1 MRLLAGR
8 VLGIV
13 VLTGLAACGGDD
25 RSSPPVERDVRSSP
39 PVERDVRSS
48 PPVEL
53 TAGDACGDAWF
64 WAATGSGDIAVT
76 VSIDAVD
83 RSSAEAMAHDFVLP
97 DGSVAVEVLEGQG
110 MQQNFCTDVV
120 NGSARPRQRQGA
132 VAGEGT
138 IRLDP
143 LPQGLDPVGCGSVSG
158 ELELT
163 GLEAEDGTTFAPI
176 RVRSDSIGC
185 YSG

>member
-25 RSSPPVERDVRSSP
+25 RSSLPAEPP
-39 PVERDVRSS
+39 S

-53 TAGDACGDAWF
+53 TDGDACGDASF
-64 WAATGSGDIAVT
+64 WAATDSGDIAVT

-83 RSSAEAMAHDFVLP
+83 RSSAEALTQDFVLP
-97 DGSVAVEVLEGQG
+97 DAAVSVEVLEGRG
-110 MQQNFCTDVV
+110 MSQNFCTDVV
-120 NGSARPRQRQGA
+120 NGSAWPRERQGA

-143 LPQGLDPVGCGSVSG
+143 LPPGEPMGCGSVSG
-158 ELELT
+158 DLELT

>member
-1 MRLLAGR
+1 MRLLAGC
-8 VLGIV
+8 VLGSV
-13 VLTGLAACGGDD
+13 VLTGLAACGRDD
-25 RSSPPVERDVRSSP
+25 RSSPPVERADP
-39 PVERDVRSS
+39 SS

-53 TAGDACGDAWF
+53 TDGDACGDAWF
-64 WAATGSGDIAVT
+64 WAATDSGDIAVT

-83 RSSAEAMAHDFVLP
+83 RSSVTALAQEFVLP
-97 DGSVAVEVLEGQG
+97 HAAVSVEVLEGENLQR
-110 MQQNFCTDVV
+110 NFCTDVLD
-120 NGSARPRQRQGA
+120 GSAEPRERQGA

-143 LPQGLDPVGCGSVSG
+143 LPPGLDPMGCGSVSG

-163 GLEAEDGTTFAPI
+163 GLQAADGTTFAPI

>member
-1 MRLLAGR
+1 MP
-8 VLGIV
+8 
-13 VLTGLAACGGDD
+13 T
-25 RSSPPVERDVRSSP
+25 
-39 PVERDVRSS
+39 RSS

-64 WAATGSGDIAVT
+64 WAATESGDIAVT
-76 VSIDAVD
+76 VSIDAVN
-83 RSSAEAMAHDFVLP
+83 RSSAEAMTQDFVLP
-97 DGSVAVEVLEGQG
+97 DGAVTVEVLEGRR
-110 MQQNFCTDVV
+110 MSQNFCTDVI
-120 NGSARPRQRQGA
+120 NGAAEPRQRQEA

-143 LPQGLDPVGCGSVSG
+143 ALSGFDPMECGSVSG

-163 GLEAEDGTTFAPI
+163 GLEAENGTTFAPI
-176 RVRSDSIGC
+176 QVRSDSIGC

>member
-1 MRLLAGR
+1 
-8 VLGIV
+8 VK
-13 VLTGLAACGGDD
+13 
-25 RSSPPVERDVRSSP
+25 
-39 PVERDVRSS
+39 
-48 PPVEL
+48 
-53 TAGDACGDAWF
+53 
-64 WAATGSGDIAVT
+64 
-76 VSIDAVD
+76 VSIDAAE
-83 RSSAEAMAHDFVLP
+83 RSSAEAMTQDFVLA
-97 DGSVAVEVLEGQG
+97 DGSAWPWE
-110 MQQNFCTDVV
+110 
-120 NGSARPRQRQGA
+120 RQGA

-143 LPQGLDPVGCGSVSG
+143 ALPGPDLMGCGSVSR

>member
-1 MRLLAGR
+1 MRLLTGP
-8 VLGIV
+8 VFGV
-13 VLTGLAACGGDD
+13 VLLAGLAACEGDEREPD
-25 RSSPPVERDVRSSP
+25 PPVAVTSGGERLPD
-39 PVERDVRSS
+39 

-83 RSSAEAMAHDFVLP
+83 RSSAEVMTKDFVVP
-97 DGSVAVEVLEGQG
+97 DGSVSVEVLEGQG
-110 MQQNFCTDVV
+110 MRQNFCTDVV
-120 NGSARPRQRQGA
+120 NGSARPRQRQEA

>member
-1 MRLLAGR
+1 MRLLTGP
-8 VLGIV
+8 VFGV
-13 VLTGLAACGGDD
+13 VLLAGLAACEGDEREPD
-25 RSSPPVERDVRSSP
+25 PPVAVTSGGERLPD
-39 PVERDVRSS
+39 

-83 RSSAEAMAHDFVLP
+83 RSSAEAMVQDFVLP
-97 DGSVAVEVLEGQG
+97 DGTVTVQVLEGRG
-110 MQQNFCTDVV
+110 MRQNFCTDAV
-120 NGSARPRQRQGA
+120 NGSAEPRERQGA

-143 LPQGLDPVGCGSVSG
+143 LPPGPDPMSCGSVAG

-176 RVRSDSIGC
+176 RVSSHSIGC